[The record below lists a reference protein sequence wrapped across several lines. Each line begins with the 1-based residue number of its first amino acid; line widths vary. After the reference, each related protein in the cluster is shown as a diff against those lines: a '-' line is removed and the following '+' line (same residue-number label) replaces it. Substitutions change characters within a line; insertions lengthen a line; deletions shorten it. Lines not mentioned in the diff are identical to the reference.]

1 MRRHPFLGEGRYL
14 AVSLAALLIMTPT
27 ASTQP
32 TKLNGL
38 QISLLRLFERGMSD
52 EEVLELRRVLVAHM
66 SQKLL
71 EEVERVNEERGY
83 TAADVEAMLN
93 DPS

>member
-14 AVSLAALLIMTPT
+14 AVSLAALLIMTPI

-38 QISLLRLFERGMSD
+38 QLSLLRLFERGMSD

>member
-1 MRRHPFLGEGRYL
+1 M
-14 AVSLAALLIMTPT
+14 T
-27 ASTQP
+27 ASTPTQP

-66 SQKLL
+66 SKKVLA
-71 EEVERVNEERGY
+71 EVERIDNERGY
-83 TAADVEAMLN
+83 TAEDFGRMLN
-93 DPS
+93 EPS

>member
-1 MRRHPFLGEGRYL
+1 
-14 AVSLAALLIMTPT
+14 MTPT
-27 ASTQP
+27 ATPSP
-32 TKLNGL
+32 TKLTSL

-52 EEVLELRRVLVAHM
+52 EEILEIRQVLVAHM
-66 SQKLL
+66 SKKLL
-71 EEVERVNEERGY
+71 EEVERVNKERGY

>member
-1 MRRHPFLGEGRYL
+1 MSPIT
-14 AVSLAALLIMTPT
+14 SI
-27 ASTQP
+27 QP

-66 SQKLL
+66 SQKMLA
-71 EEVERVNEERGY
+71 EVERIDAERGY
-83 TAADVEAMLN
+83 TAEDYERMLN
-93 DPS
+93 APS

>member
-1 MRRHPFLGEGRYL
+1 MTSPTSPF
-14 AVSLAALLIMTPT
+14 
-27 ASTQP
+27 QP
-32 TKLNGL
+32 TKLNSL

-66 SQKLL
+66 SKKLL
-71 EEVERVNEERGY
+71 EEVERVNKERGY

>member
-1 MRRHPFLGEGRYL
+1 
-14 AVSLAALLIMTPT
+14 MTAT
-27 ASTQP
+27 ATPPP
-32 TKLNGL
+32 TKLNSL

-52 EEVLELRRVLVAHM
+52 EEILEIRRVLVAHM
-66 SQKLL
+66 SKKLL
-71 EEVERVNEERGY
+71 AEVERVNEERGY

>member
-1 MRRHPFLGEGRYL
+1 M
-14 AVSLAALLIMTPT
+14 SPT
-27 ASTQP
+27 APIQP

-66 SQKLL
+66 SQKMLA
-71 EEVERVNEERGY
+71 EVERVNEERGY

>member
-1 MRRHPFLGEGRYL
+1 M
-14 AVSLAALLIMTPT
+14 AST

-32 TKLNGL
+32 TKLNSL

-52 EEVLELRRVLVAHM
+52 EEILEIRELLVAHM
-66 SQKLL
+66 SKKLL
-71 EEVERVNEERGY
+71 VEVERVNEERGY

>member
-1 MRRHPFLGEGRYL
+1 MSP
-14 AVSLAALLIMTPT
+14 AAPV
-27 ASTQP
+27 QP
-32 TKLNGL
+32 TKLNSL

-52 EEVLELRRVLVAHM
+52 EEVLELRGVLVAHM
-66 SQKLL
+66 SKKLL

-83 TAADVEAMLN
+83 TTADVEGMLN

>member
-1 MRRHPFLGEGRYL
+1 MSP
-14 AVSLAALLIMTPT
+14 AAPV
-27 ASTQP
+27 QP
-32 TKLNGL
+32 TKLNSL

-52 EEVLELRRVLVAHM
+52 DEVLELRGVLVAHM
-66 SQKLL
+66 SKKLL
-71 EEVERVNEERGY
+71 EEVERVNKERGY

>member
-1 MRRHPFLGEGRYL
+1 MLYHQPLF
-14 AVSLAALLIMTPT
+14 AMSPAAPI
-27 ASTQP
+27 QP
-32 TKLNGL
+32 TKLNSL

-66 SQKLL
+66 SKKLL